1 MQSHVH
7 ARQTSSTMC
16 TTEKWFEMISYF
28 TIDYKLFEKNADGT
42 LVPFEKTRALYTANV
57 VSKTADSAIARLKD
71 DFHMLTVEVVNVS
84 GKKEMTE
91 QEYING

>member
-1 MQSHVH
+1 
-7 ARQTSSTMC
+7 
-16 TTEKWFEMISYF
+16 MISYF

-57 VSKTADSAIARLKD
+57 LAKTSDDAVKRLTD

-84 GKKEMTE
+84 DKKELTE
-91 QEYING
+91 EEYING